1 VGEGSDSMLAEDE
14 TFEDA
19 SVRAEQVRRKWIG
32 HVD

>member
-1 VGEGSDSMLAEDE
+1 MLAEDE

-19 SVRAEQVRRKWIG
+19 SVRAEQVRRKRID